1 MLTAGEK
8 AGTLTEEGAKRLD
21 VSGNLESG
29 ILLAPP
35 EGDAGTGMV
44 ATNSVAVRTGNVSAG
59 TSVFAM
65 VVLEKALKAVHEE
78 LDMVTT
84 PSGDAVAM
92 VHCNN
97 CTSDLNAWVGLF
109 KEFSELF
116 GMDIDM
122 NDIYGKLY
130 NNALTAD
137 KDCGG
142 LVAFNLF
149 SGEPVI
155 GLNEGRPMFAR
166 KPDARMN
173 LANFMRTHLYAS
185 LATLKSAVIFS
196 LKRKK

>member
-1 MLTAGEK
+1 
-8 AGTLTEEGAKRLD
+8 
-21 VSGNLESG
+21 
-29 ILLAPP
+29 
-35 EGDAGTGMV
+35 
-44 ATNSVAVRTGNVSAG
+44 
-59 TSVFAM
+59 
-65 VVLEKALKAVHEE
+65 
-78 LDMVTT
+78 MVTT

-137 KDCGG
+137 KDGGG
-142 LVAFNLF
+142 LCSFNLF

-173 LANFMRTHLYAS
+173 LANFMRTHL
-185 LATLKSAVIFS
+185 LCKSCEH
-196 LKRKK
+196 

>member
-1 MLTAGEK
+1 MYQRAHLY
-8 AGTLTEEGAKRLD
+8 LLWWCLKRQ
-21 VSGNLESG
+21 
-29 ILLAPP
+29 
-35 EGDAGTGMV
+35 
-44 ATNSVAVRTGNVSAG
+44 
-59 TSVFAM
+59 
-65 VVLEKALKAVHEE
+65 LKAVHEE

-155 GLNEGRPMFAR
+155 GLDEGRTAVCQ
-166 KPDARMN
+166 KAGCKDESCK
-173 LANFMRTHLYAS
+173 LYAHTS
-185 LATLKSAVIFS
+185 LCKSCNTKNR
-196 LKRKK
+196 L

>member
-1 MLTAGEK
+1 MLWMKILSIFWCLPSQAV
-8 AGTLTEEGAKRLD
+8 RIMS
-21 VSGNLESG
+21 VSYTHL
-29 ILLAPP
+29 
-35 EGDAGTGMV
+35 
-44 ATNSVAVRTGNVSAG
+44 AVRTGNVSAG

-84 PSGDAVAM
+84 PAGDAVAM

-109 KEFSELF
+109 KESSELF

-137 KDCGG
+137 KD
-142 LVAFNLF
+142 
-149 SGEPVI
+149 GEMCI
-155 GLNEGRPMFAR
+155 RDRN
-166 KPDARMN
+166 
-173 LANFMRTHLYAS
+173 
-185 LATLKSAVIFS
+185 
-196 LKRKK
+196 